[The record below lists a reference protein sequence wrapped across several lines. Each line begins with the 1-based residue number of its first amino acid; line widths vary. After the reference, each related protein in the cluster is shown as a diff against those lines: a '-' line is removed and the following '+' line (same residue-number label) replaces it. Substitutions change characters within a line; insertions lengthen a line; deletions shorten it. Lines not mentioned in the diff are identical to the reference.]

1 MRYFYIGLMFF
12 FFTLIVSIMSKFLK
26 LNKNPASLRVI
37 TSRGFG
43 VTVYARLQA
52 RLQHL
57 IDRRFA
63 RMNDSAKADYAKNFK
78 WKRQVESVTRKLQ
91 REQREAL
98 RAEVQRHT
106 YSASLNLDSL
116 VLFIKLSTFCL
127 FLGFSVFFTN
137 YHYLLSMR
145 KIKFL
150 LLVVGFWALDVVFGR
165 LVLRESRFWFWR
177 PWPAIFHV
185 YAKGFW
191 HFKTG
196 MVLFT
201 YYLIPSFW
209 VPFTILS
216 VVFLGFRFNH
226 SPFMRYAYNVWGG
239 YWRGQ
244 FWYYI
249 MVFYFQ
255 YVRFL
260 KPFVLL
266 LTRLLKP
273 GLVWL
278 WSKVPSFRL
287 PYGWSWL

>member
-1 MRYFYIGLMFF
+1 
-12 FFTLIVSIMSKFLK
+12 MSKFLK

-43 VTVYARLQA
+43 VTFYARLQA

>member
-1 MRYFYIGLMFF
+1 MRLFVFSSLLLFMLFIGF
-12 FFTLIVSIMSKFLK
+12 MSLKLLK
-26 LNKNPASLRVI
+26 LNKNPASLTVI
-37 TSRGFG
+37 TSRNFG

-52 RLQHL
+52 RIQYLV
-57 IDRRFA
+57 DRRFA

-78 WKRQVESVTRKLQ
+78 WKRQVESVTRRLQ
-91 REQREAL
+91 REQREFL
-98 RAEVQRHT
+98 RAEVQRRT

-116 VLFIKLSTFCL
+116 ALFIKLSAFCL
-127 FLGFSVFFTN
+127 FLCFSVLFTN
-137 YHYLLSMR
+137 YHYLFTIK

-150 LLVVGFWALDVVFGR
+150 LAVIGFWALDVIFGR

-201 YYLIPSFW
+201 YFFLPNFW
-209 VPFTILS
+209 VPFVVLS
-216 VVFLGFRFNH
+216 TVFFSFRFNH
-226 SPFMRYAYNVWGG
+226 SPLMRYAYNVWGG

-249 MVFYFQ
+249 MVLYFK

-260 KPFVLL
+260 KPTVLL
-266 LTRLLKP
+266 LTKLFKP
-273 GLVWL
+273 VLVWL
-278 WSKVPSFRL
+278 WSKIPSFRL
-287 PYGWSWL
+287 PYGWSWW